1 MQKQEMLEKLK
12 GLFFNVHI
20 TTASL
25 LTPHVC
31 APDEETPGLYGFLH
45 VIVHSAQGFRDSASK
60 FLTAHVHHLAQHP
73 VTHSCCPYISVPTT
87 HNPSGDLFDHGK
99 TFHRMV

>member
-20 TTASL
+20 TIASL

-31 APDEETPGLYGFLH
+31 AADEETPGLYGFLH

-60 FLTAHVHHLAQHP
+60 FLTAHVHRLAQHP
-73 VTHSCCPYISVPTT
+73 VTYICCPYISVLTT
-87 HNPSGDLFDHGK
+87 HNPSDDPFDHGK